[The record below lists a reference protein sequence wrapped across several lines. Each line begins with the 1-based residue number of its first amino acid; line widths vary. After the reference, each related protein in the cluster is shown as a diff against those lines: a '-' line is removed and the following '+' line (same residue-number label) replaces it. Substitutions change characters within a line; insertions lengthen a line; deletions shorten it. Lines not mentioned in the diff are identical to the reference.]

1 MTDLFTISYIIQ
13 GIVHQGEESPF
24 VEFKQNNAD
33 PDEMGEYISALSNMA
48 LLYGVPFG
56 YLIWGVDDKTKS
68 IVGTTLSFKT

>member
-13 GIVHQGEESPF
+13 GIVYQGEESPF

-48 LLYGVPFG
+48 L
-56 YLIWGVDDKTKS
+56 
-68 IVGTTLSFKT
+68 